1 MLALVREVSALHAF
15 EYNHAFAIELGK
27 GSDRRFHVFGGRFRT
42 SDPVEYAI
50 SAGVVIVCIGLS
62 HITGGQGFAPFFYD
76 WAGMYEQGLI
86 DALEWKANRFRLI

>member
-1 MLALVREVSALHAF
+1 MPLLSNWARGVTVYFIYLV
-15 EYNHAFAIELGK
+15 
-27 GSDRRFHVFGGRFRT
+27 GG
-42 SDPVEYAI
+42 DPVEYAI